1 MKATWNSTF
10 QNPPARQ
17 HLAVPLGAGF
27 AMCLGID
34 GRYYGQDLIIG
45 KWRGVRRADAIVY
58 LVDNPKTA
66 TRIVYF

>member
-1 MKATWNSTF
+1 MRIEVQDDSDMESHFPKSA
-10 QNPPARQ
+10 ARQ

-45 KWRGVRRADAIVY
+45 K
-58 LVDNPKTA
+58 
-66 TRIVYF
+66 